1 MNPQIAIP
9 LLAGVSVILI
19 GGAILLWDVVR
30 RAPMMARLRGA
41 ANTAAPIAVSAPLS
55 PASQSNLTGMLANL
69 GTVISSGKSS
79 KSLSEQLTQA
89 GYHHPDAAA
98 AYIGSKVLL
107 TLVGLMVGWILLTL
121 LLPASMAHNL
131 KILVVLMAG
140 MLFFMIPNMVVSSHQ
155 NTRRRE
161 IKVHLPEAIDLLEV
175 CASSGMGLDM
185 AWNCVT
191 DEIRHVSETLADEM
205 ALTNLEIQLGTSRTT
220 AMRNMASRTGAEELS
235 SMVAVL
241 VQSERFGTSISES
254 LQTFATCLRETTGQV
269 AQESAEKMAV
279 KLIFPMVTCI
289 FPSIVAVMIGPAF
302 LSLYRALKT
311 H

>member
-19 GGAILLWDVVR
+19 GGAVLLWEVMR

-41 ANTAAPIAVSAPLS
+41 ANITTTVAVSAPSS
-55 PASQSNLTGMLANL
+55 PASQSNFTGLLANL

-89 GYHHPDAAA
+89 GYHHADAAA
-98 AYIGSKVLL
+98 AYIGSKLLL
-107 TLVGLMVGWILLTL
+107 TLVGLMIGWILLTL
-121 LLPASMAHNL
+121 LAPASMAHNL
-131 KILVVLMAG
+131 RILVVLMAG

-155 NTRRRE
+155 STRRRE

-279 KLIFPMVTCI
+279 KLIFPMVICI

-302 LSLYRALKT
+302 LSLYRALKA